1 MGLKGDYIMKKI
13 NKRKFMGMIGSS
25 IIGLFTIGQL
35 ETKALNIKINAF
47 QTSKSVNLQNVD
59 TIQIKMKNIQIES
72 RNVNDSEPAVL
83 DIYGKI
89 GDNDIG
95 HINTLNL
102 DIVQN
107 QSVDFGPQTIDLKN
121 GDRFQQE
128 YLETETYL
136 PSNSVNIKIIFELKH
151 SDISTIKKEVDFNLG
166 ISTGRI
172 VTSDFEYSPNNM
184 REMNDIKPDSN
195 LTTNITDNVLDAWY
209 IESRFEKLK
218 RLSSGGFVNNLSS
231 YKTPKGVI
239 DVISNKYDIGPRNM
253 RELNTERPSDDLTT
267 DINENTKLNCK

>member
-1 MGLKGDYIMKKI
+1 MKI
-13 NKRKFMGMIGSS
+13 NKRKFMSVIGSS
-25 IIGLFTIGQL
+25 IIGFFTIGQL
-35 ETKALNIKINAF
+35 RTKALNIKINAF
-47 QTSKSVNLQNVD
+47 QTSKSVNLQNVN
-59 TIQIKMKNIQIES
+59 TIQIKLKNLQISS
-72 RNVNDSEPAVL
+72 RNVDDSEPAVL
-83 DIYGKI
+83 DIYGEI

-95 HINTLNL
+95 HIKTMNL

-107 QSVDFGPQTIDLKN
+107 QNVDFGSYVIDLKN
-121 GDRFQQE
+121 GDSFQQE

-136 PSNSVNIKIIFELKH
+136 PGNSVNIKIIFELKH
-151 SDISTIKKEVDFNLG
+151 SDINTIKKEVDFNLG
-166 ISTGRI
+166 LSTGRI

-184 REMNDIKPDSN
+184 REINDIKPDSD
-195 LTTNITDNVLDAWY
+195 LTTNITDNTLDVWF

-239 DVISNKYDIGPRNM
+239 DVISDKHDIGPRNM

-267 DINENTKLNCK
+267 NIDENKKLSCK